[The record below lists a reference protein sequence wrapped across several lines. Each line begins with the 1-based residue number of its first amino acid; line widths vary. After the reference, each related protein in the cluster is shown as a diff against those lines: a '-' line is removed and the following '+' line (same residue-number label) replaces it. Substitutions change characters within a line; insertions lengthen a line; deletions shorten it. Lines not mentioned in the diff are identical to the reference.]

1 MNDADVAR
9 RTINTS
15 KPRRDGRSVSTVD
28 EGRAGG
34 DTGSVLTAEWYPAG
48 NLAPMVARPPSIDA
62 LAAALDDGTVPR
74 ALLVEVARRAVA
86 EWRADPEGVPSPDET
101 AQSAVA
107 SLRMRRPGRVINAT
121 GVLLHTNLGRAAMAP
136 RAADAARDASVGFA
150 ALEFDLATGRRGGR
164 GSYVA
169 DLLRAVTGAEAGL
182 AVNNNAGALYLTVT
196 ALAGGRT
203 VIVSRGEL
211 IEIGGSFRLPD
222 LMAATG
228 AMLREV
234 GTTNRTRI
242 VDYRAAID
250 HNAGLLLKVHPSNYR
265 IEGFAEE
272 VGYAALGALA
282 GECGLPFVA
291 DVGSGL
297 LDGRV
302 PWLDGPPP
310 AWLAEEPAVR
320 QTLEAGADLVL
331 FSGDKLL
338 GGPQA
343 GIVVGTADAVAALA
357 RHPVARAVRID
368 GPRLASLAITLEM
381 YASGRGGEIPFWRW
395 ASLGDEVLDDRCRSV
410 LAASGV
416 GGEVVTGRSLPGAG
430 SVPGRG
436 IPGPVLLVPGAG
448 DAAWRTL
455 LEASPPIVARR
466 EERGLVVDL
475 RAVKPDDD
483 AVVARGLAG
492 ACR

>member
-1 MNDADVAR
+1 MNEDDPDR

-15 KPRRDGRSVSTVD
+15 KPGREGRRARTVD
-28 EGRAGG
+28 AGRAGDG
-34 DTGSVLTAEWYPAG
+34 ARSLLTVECYPAG

-62 LAAALDDGTVPR
+62 LAASLDDGTLPR

-86 EWRADPEGVPSPDET
+86 AWRADPEGAPQPD
-101 AQSAVA
+101 VA
-107 SLRMRRPGRVINAT
+107 ARSEAAALRLRRPGRVVNAT
-121 GVLLHTNLGRAAMAP
+121 GVLLHTNLGRAALAP
-136 RAADAARDASVGFA
+136 EAADAERAAAVGFS
-150 ALEFDLATGRRGGR
+150 ALEFDVAAGHRGGR

-169 DLLRAVTGAEAGL
+169 ELLRAVTGAEAGL
-182 AVNNNAGALYLTVT
+182 VVNNNAGALFLTVA

-203 VIVSRGEL
+203 VVASRGEL

-228 AMLREV
+228 ARLREI

-242 VDYRAAID
+242 ADYRAAISPD
-250 HNAGLLLKVHPSNYR
+250 TGLLLKVHPSNYR

-272 VGYAALGALA
+272 AGYHELGALA
-282 GECGLPFVA
+282 AEAGIPFAA

-297 LDGRV
+297 LDGRA

-310 AWLAEEPAVR
+310 AWLAGEPAVR

-343 GIVVGTADAVAALA
+343 GIAVGRRAAVETLA
-357 RHPVARAVRID
+357 GHPVARAVRID
-368 GPRLASLAITLEM
+368 GPRLASLAVTLEM
-381 YASGRGGEIPFWRW
+381 YASGRAGRIPFWCW
-395 ASLGDEVLDDRCRSV
+395 ASLGDDVLEKRCRAVLDE
-410 LAASGV
+410 SGV
-416 GGEVVTGRSLPGAG
+416 AGEVAAGRSLPGAG

-436 IPGPVLLVPGAG
+436 IPGPVLLIRDAG
-448 DAAWRTL
+448 EAVWRAL
-455 LEASPPIVARR
+455 LDTDPPIVARR

-475 RAVKPDDD
+475 RAVEPDDD
-483 AVVARGLAG
+483 AVVARGLAA